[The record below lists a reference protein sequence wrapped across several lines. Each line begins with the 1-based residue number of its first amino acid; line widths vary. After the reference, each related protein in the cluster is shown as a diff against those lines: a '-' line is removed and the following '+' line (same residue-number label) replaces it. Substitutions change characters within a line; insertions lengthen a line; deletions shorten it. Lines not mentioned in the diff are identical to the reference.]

1 MAPGVGP
8 GDPGGGGDDLVGS
21 NGLIGPNAVASLVSG
36 MEREDRRENAE
47 KKKAMFR
54 NKVQLE
60 QRRRYLYVVT
70 FTFND
75 PRSFIDKE
83 GSMQRAL
90 TVGGFEKKNVRQI
103 KLNDYRGNECEVLFE
118 DELVVDCEAIEEKS
132 EKRETGN
139 CKSRHAHDSTIV
151 KDWK

>member
-1 MAPGVGP
+1 MIRQDFRPNFARAARLPP
-8 GDPGGGGDDLVGS
+8 GDPGGGVNEE
-21 NGLIGPNAVASLVSG
+21 NGVMGPNAVVAFVNG
-36 MEREDRRENAE
+36 MERDDRRENSE

-60 QRRRYLYVVT
+60 QRRRYLSKGNIVT

-75 PRSFIDKE
+75 SRSFIDKE

-90 TVGGFEKKNVRQI
+90 TVSGFEKKNVRQI

-118 DELVVDCEAIEEKS
+118 DDLVVDCDALRKS
-132 EKRETGN
+132 
-139 CKSRHAHDSTIV
+139 
-151 KDWK
+151 